1 MCVVIELIKKKVNK
15 EGYKHIN
22 SATIV
27 FEQNSKV
34 IQDKLG
40 GRKSTQS
47 EIFRRD
53 LDTLK
58 STYSS
63 NFKVKDKFLN
73 ERINSSNTLDK
84 LLKKQG
90 MHIDELNRRGI
101 IS

>member
-1 MCVVIELIKKKVNK
+1 VNK

-22 SATIV
+22 TATIV

-63 NFKVKDKFLN
+63 NFRVKDKFLN